1 MTLLTLGGLLGTLI
15 SDLGT
20 RRLGRIGL
28 LRVSEVIFAVGT
40 AFVGLTNG
48 LVPLVIGR

>member
-1 MTLLTLGGLLGTLI
+1 VTILTLGGLLGTLFGD
-15 SDLGT
+15 SGT
-20 RRLGRIGL
+20 RHLGRVGL

-48 LVPLVIGR
+48 LIPLVTGR